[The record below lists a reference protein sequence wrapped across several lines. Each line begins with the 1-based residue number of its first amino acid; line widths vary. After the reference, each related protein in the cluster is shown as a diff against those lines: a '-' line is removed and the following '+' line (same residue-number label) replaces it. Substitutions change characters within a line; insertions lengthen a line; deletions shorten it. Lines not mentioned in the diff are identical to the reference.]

1 MNEIAIKQH
10 SFEIAKNRLKEFSEN
25 TENKLTLDPV
35 DTDGFFPFSDHRV
48 TGQELNDKLV
58 DIQKHFTTINETN
71 NKIIKEFREVYN
83 ALDVLDKDYI
93 TSIVANVK
101 AIEKTSND
109 VRIQQNILKQHNEK
123 LENQQNK
130 LDIHQ
135 VEINKSVESISKI
148 VSALKIFKDKLE
160 EYRHLNDIDQ
170 IWRDIENHSS
180 MLAENK
186 RKEEQFLI
194 NLKTIEIANNDIIKQ
209 QDTLK
214 KEKEKLE
221 KQYIELDTH
230 QSETDKNITILKTFK
245 DKLDKYEHLND
256 IDQIWKDIKNFS
268 SILNESKKREEHFFI
283 NLKAIKEINDNII
296 IQHNE
301 LVKEHN
307 ELTKQLSEIDKNI
320 ENVSKNITILKSFK
334 DKLDKYKHLNDIDQI
349 WKDIENHSSTLD
361 ESKKRDEILLSI
373 IQKNKVEVN
382 KHIIDITQ
390 RTNDTLLSLTKK
402 VKYTYWLTGSAIG
415 LAIFELIL
423 LLKR

>member
-10 SFEIAKNRLKEFSEN
+10 SFEIAKNRLKDFSEK
-25 TENKLTLDPV
+25 TEADLEITSVP
-35 DTDGFFPFSDHRV
+35 TDSCFGIFDYKV
-48 TGQELNDKLV
+48 TGEDLNKKLSV
-58 DIQKHFTTINETN
+58 IQGHFVAVNETN
-71 NKIIKEFREVYN
+71 NKIIREFREIYN

-130 LDIHQ
+130 LDMHQ

-180 MLAENK
+180 ILAESK

-221 KQYIELDTH
+221 KQYI
-230 QSETDKNITILKTFK
+230 
-245 DKLDKYEHLND
+245 
-256 IDQIWKDIKNFS
+256 
-268 SILNESKKREEHFFI
+268 
-283 NLKAIKEINDNII
+283 
-296 IQHNE
+296 
-301 LVKEHN
+301 
-307 ELTKQLSEIDKNI
+307 
-320 ENVSKNITILKSFK
+320 KS
-334 DKLDKYKHLNDIDQI
+334 
-349 WKDIENHSSTLD
+349 
-361 ESKKRDEILLSI
+361 
-373 IQKNKVEVN
+373 
-382 KHIIDITQ
+382 
-390 RTNDTLLSLTKK
+390 
-402 VKYTYWLTGSAIG
+402 
-415 LAIFELIL
+415 
-423 LLKR
+423 

>member
-10 SFEIAKNRLKEFSEN
+10 SFEIAKDRLKDFSEK
-25 TENKLTLDPV
+25 TEADLEITSVP
-35 DTDGFFPFSDHRV
+35 TDSCFGIFDYKV
-48 TGQELNDKLV
+48 TGEDLNKKLSV
-58 DIQKHFTTINETN
+58 IQGHFVAVNETN
-71 NKIIKEFREVYN
+71 NEIIREFREIYN

-130 LDIHQ
+130 LDMHQ

-180 MLAENK
+180 ILAESK

-221 KQYIELDTH
+221 KQYIKLDTH
-230 QSETDKNITILKTFK
+230 QSETDKNITILKIFK

-256 IDQIWKDIKNFS
+256 IDQIWKDIENFS
-268 SILNESKKREEHFFI
+268 SMLNESKKRDEQFFI
-283 NLKAIKEINDNII
+283 NLKAIKERNDNIE
-296 IQHNE
+296 IQY
-301 LVKEHN
+301 N
-307 ELTKQLSEIDKNI
+307 ELTKQQSEIDKNM
-320 ENVSKNITILKSFK
+320 ENVSKNITLLKSFK

-349 WKDIENHSSTLD
+349 WKDIENHSSILD
-361 ESKKRDEILLSI
+361 ERKKRDEILLSI

-382 KHIIDITQ
+382 KHIIDTTQ
-390 RTNDTLLSLTKK
+390 RTNDTILSLTKK
-402 VKYTYWLTGSAIG
+402 VKYSYWLTGSAIG

>member
-10 SFEIAKNRLKEFSEN
+10 SFEIAKNRLKEFSEK
-25 TENKLTLDPV
+25 TETKLELKGV

-48 TGQELNDKLV
+48 TGQELNTRLAK
-58 DIQKHFTTINETN
+58 IQEHFITINETN
-71 NKIIKEFREVYN
+71 NKIIREFREVYN
-83 ALDVLDKDYI
+83 ALDILDKDYI
-93 TSIVANVK
+93 TSIIANVK

-148 VSALKIFKDKLE
+148 VNALKVFKDKLE

-194 NLKTIEIANNDIIKQ
+194 NLKTIEITNNDIRKQ

-214 KEKEKLE
+214 KENEKLE
-221 KQYIELDTH
+221 KYYIKLDTH

-268 SILNESKKREEHFFI
+268 SILNESKKREEQFFI

-307 ELTKQLSEIDKNI
+307 ELTKQLSEIDKNM

>member
-25 TENKLTLDPV
+25 TETKLTLEPV

-71 NKIIKEFREVYN
+71 NKIIREFREVYN

-194 NLKTIEIANNDIIKQ
+194 NLKTIEIANNDIRKQ

-221 KQYIELDTH
+221 KQYIKLDTH

-268 SILNESKKREEHFFI
+268 SILNESKKREEQFFI

-301 LVKEHN
+301 LIKEHN
-307 ELTKQLSEIDKNI
+307 ELTKQLSEIDKNM
-320 ENVSKNITILKSFK
+320 ENVSN
-334 DKLDKYKHLNDIDQI
+334 
-349 WKDIENHSSTLD
+349 TLD
-361 ESKKRDEILLSI
+361 ERKKRDEILLSI
-373 IQKNKVEVN
+373 IQKNKIEVN
-382 KHIIDITQ
+382 KYIIDITQ

>member
-10 SFEIAKNRLKEFSEN
+10 NFEIAKNRLKEFSEK
-25 TENKLTLDPV
+25 TETNFELKGV

-48 TGQELNDKLV
+48 TGQELNTKLAN
-58 DIQKHFTTINETN
+58 IQGHFITINETN
-71 NKIIKEFREVYN
+71 NKIIREFREVYN

-93 TSIVANVK
+93 TSIIANIK

-148 VSALKIFKDKLE
+148 VNALKVFKDKLE

-268 SILNESKKREEHFFI
+268 SILNESKKREEQFFI
-283 NLKAIKEINDNII
+283 NLEAIKEINDNII

-307 ELTKQLSEIDKNI
+307 ELTKQLSEIDKNM

-402 VKYTYWLTGSAIG
+402 VKYAYWFAGSAIG

-423 LLKR
+423 LFKR

>member
-10 SFEIAKNRLKEFSEN
+10 SFEIAKNRLKDFSEK
-25 TENKLTLDPV
+25 TEADLEITSVP
-35 DTDGFFPFSDHRV
+35 TDSCFGIFDYKV
-48 TGQELNDKLV
+48 TGEDLNKKLSV
-58 DIQKHFTTINETN
+58 IQGHFVAVNETN
-71 NKIIKEFREVYN
+71 NKIIREFREIYN

-109 VRIQQNILKQHNEK
+109 VMIQQNILKQHNEK

-180 MLAENK
+180 MLAESK

-194 NLKTIEIANNDIIKQ
+194 NLKTIEIANNDIRKQ

-221 KQYIELDTH
+221 KHYIKLDTH

-268 SILNESKKREEHFFI
+268 SILNESKKREEQFFI
-283 NLKAIKEINDNII
+283 NLKTIKEINNNIE
-296 IQHNE
+296 IQY
-301 LVKEHN
+301 N
-307 ELTKQLSEIDKNI
+307 ELTKQQSEIDKNM
-320 ENVSKNITILKSFK
+320 ENASKNITLLKSFK

-361 ESKKRDEILLSI
+361 ERKKRDEILLSI

-382 KHIIDITQ
+382 KYIIDITQ

-402 VKYTYWLTGSAIG
+402 VKYAYWLTGSAIG

>member
-10 SFEIAKNRLKEFSEN
+10 SFEIAKNRLKEFSEK
-25 TENKLTLDPV
+25 TETKLTLDTV

-48 TGQELNDKLV
+48 TGQELNTRLAN
-58 DIQKHFTTINETN
+58 IQDHFATINETN
-71 NKIIKEFREVYN
+71 NKIIREFREVYN

-93 TSIVANVK
+93 TSIIANVK

-148 VSALKIFKDKLE
+148 VNALKIFKDKLE

-194 NLKTIEIANNDIIKQ
+194 NLKTIEITNNDIRKQ

-214 KEKEKLE
+214 KENEKLE
-221 KQYIELDTH
+221 KYYIKLDTH

-268 SILNESKKREEHFFI
+268 SILNESKKREEQFFI

-301 LVKEHN
+301 LIKEHN
-307 ELTKQLSEIDKNI
+307 ELTKQLSEIDKNM
-320 ENVSKNITILKSFK
+320 ENVSKNIIILKSFK

-373 IQKNKVEVN
+373 IQKNKIEVN
-382 KHIIDITQ
+382 KYIIDITQ

>member
-10 SFEIAKNRLKEFSEN
+10 SFEIAKNRLKEFSEK
-25 TENKLTLDPV
+25 TETNFELKGV

-48 TGQELNDKLV
+48 TGKEFNEKLV
-58 DIQKHFTTINETN
+58 DILNYFTTINETN

-180 MLAENK
+180 ILAESK

-221 KQYIELDTH
+221 KQYIKLDTH

-268 SILNESKKREEHFFI
+268 SILNERKKREEQFFI

-301 LVKEHN
+301 L
-307 ELTKQLSEIDKNI
+307 TKQQSEIDKNI
-320 ENVSKNITILKSFK
+320 ENVSN
-334 DKLDKYKHLNDIDQI
+334 
-349 WKDIENHSSTLD
+349 TLD
-361 ESKKRDEILLSI
+361 ERKKREEILLSI
-373 IQKNKVEVN
+373 IQKNKIEVN
-382 KHIIDITQ
+382 KYIIDITQ

-402 VKYTYWLTGSAIG
+402 VKYAYWLTGSAIG
-415 LAIFELIL
+415 LAILELIL

>member
-1 MNEIAIKQH
+1 MNEITIKQH

-25 TENKLTLDPV
+25 TETKLTLDPV

-180 MLAENK
+180 ILAESK

-214 KEKEKLE
+214 KENEKLK

-256 IDQIWKDIKNFS
+256 IDQIWKDIKSFS
-268 SILNESKKREEHFFI
+268 SILN
-283 NLKAIKEINDNII
+283 
-296 IQHNE
+296 
-301 LVKEHN
+301 
-307 ELTKQLSEIDKNI
+307 
-320 ENVSKNITILKSFK
+320 
-334 DKLDKYKHLNDIDQI
+334 
-349 WKDIENHSSTLD
+349 

>member
-10 SFEIAKNRLKEFSEN
+10 SFEIAKNRLKEFSEK
-25 TENKLTLDPV
+25 TETNFELKGV

-48 TGQELNDKLV
+48 TGKEFNEKLV
-58 DIQKHFTTINETN
+58 DILNYFTTINETN

-180 MLAENK
+180 ILAESK

-194 NLKTIEIANNDIIKQ
+194 NLKTIEIANNDIRKQ

-221 KQYIELDTH
+221 KQYIKLDTH

-268 SILNESKKREEHFFI
+268 SILNERKKREEQFFI

-301 LVKEHN
+301 L
-307 ELTKQLSEIDKNI
+307 TKQQSEIDKNI
-320 ENVSKNITILKSFK
+320 ENVSN
-334 DKLDKYKHLNDIDQI
+334 
-349 WKDIENHSSTLD
+349 TLD
-361 ESKKRDEILLSI
+361 ERKKREEILLSI
-373 IQKNKVEVN
+373 IQKNKIEVN
-382 KHIIDITQ
+382 KYIIDITQ

-402 VKYTYWLTGSAIG
+402 VKYAYWLTGSAIG
-415 LAIFELIL
+415 LAILELIL

>member
-10 SFEIAKNRLKEFSEN
+10 SFEIAKNRLKEFSEK
-25 TENKLTLDPV
+25 TEADLQIIGVP
-35 DTDGFFPFSDHRV
+35 TDSCFGIFDYKV
-48 TGQELNDKLV
+48 TGEDLNKKLSV
-58 DIQKHFTTINETN
+58 IQGHFVAVNETN
-71 NKIIKEFREVYN
+71 NKIIREFREIYN

-130 LDIHQ
+130 LDMHQ

-180 MLAENK
+180 ILAESK

-221 KQYIELDTH
+221 KQYIKLDTH

-256 IDQIWKDIKNFS
+256 IDQIWKDI
-268 SILNESKKREEHFFI
+268 
-283 NLKAIKEINDNII
+283 
-296 IQHNE
+296 
-301 LVKEHN
+301 
-307 ELTKQLSEIDKNI
+307 
-320 ENVSKNITILKSFK
+320 
-334 DKLDKYKHLNDIDQI
+334 
-349 WKDIENHSSTLD
+349 ENHSSTLD
-361 ESKKRDEILLSI
+361 ERKKRDEILLSI

-382 KHIIDITQ
+382 KYIIDITQ

-402 VKYTYWLTGSAIG
+402 VKYAYWLTGSAIG

>member
-1 MNEIAIKQH
+1 MMLE
-10 SFEIAKNRLKEFSEN
+10 
-25 TENKLTLDPV
+25 LDM
-35 DTDGFFPFSDHRV
+35 
-48 TGQELNDKLV
+48 
-58 DIQKHFTTINETN
+58 
-71 NKIIKEFREVYN
+71 
-83 ALDVLDKDYI
+83 
-93 TSIVANVK
+93 
-101 AIEKTSND
+101 
-109 VRIQQNILKQHNEK
+109 
-123 LENQQNK
+123 
-130 LDIHQ
+130 HQ

-180 MLAENK
+180 ILAESK

-221 KQYIELDTH
+221 KQYIKLDTH

-256 IDQIWKDIKNFS
+256 IDQIWKDI
-268 SILNESKKREEHFFI
+268 
-283 NLKAIKEINDNII
+283 
-296 IQHNE
+296 
-301 LVKEHN
+301 
-307 ELTKQLSEIDKNI
+307 
-320 ENVSKNITILKSFK
+320 
-334 DKLDKYKHLNDIDQI
+334 
-349 WKDIENHSSTLD
+349 ENHSSTLD
-361 ESKKRDEILLSI
+361 ERKKRDEILLSI

-382 KHIIDITQ
+382 KYIIDITQ

-402 VKYTYWLTGSAIG
+402 VKYAYWLTGSAIG